1 MSRFSSFLW
10 TKFFIFFFY
19 FLFQAHLEDLAEKDA
34 TEKSDA
40 AREAFLA
47 ELALD
52 SKKSVRGGSDN
63 SRHTHEKTKDKRK
76 NKEYRKSKD
85 SKVYILQ
92 SVFVSFTAVLVNLRI
107 KYLMIFFLG
116 RLPVVL
122 SSTCFILRP
131 KSQCMYIYYSKYGCL
146 CVSF

>member
-1 MSRFSSFLW
+1 MSCFSSFLW

-85 SKVYILQ
+85 SKVYLQ
-92 SVFVSFTAVLVNLRI
+92 SVFVSFAAVLVNLFI

-131 KSQCMYIYYSKYGCL
+131 KSQCMSVYYSKYGCL

>member
-19 FLFQAHLEDLAEKDA
+19 FFFQAHLEDLAEKDA

-85 SKVYILQ
+85 SKVYNLQ
-92 SVFVSFTAVLVNLRI
+92 FVFVSFTAMLVNLCI
-107 KYLMIFFLG
+107 KYLKFFFFG

-122 SSTCFILRP
+122 SSTCFILRL
-131 KSQCMYIYYSKYGCL
+131 KSQCMSVYYSKYGCL